1 MPEQSPLRLIK
12 RWRRYQPRGQWKGVP
27 PQTRG
32 VYILYD
38 NRGKGTET
46 YEVVYIGIGGTG
58 KRGRS
63 GIRGRL
69 KSHNRN
75 KKDWSHY
82 SFFEVHDNVFT
93 EEIRELE
100 ALLLGIFR
108 HDPRIKLLNMQTGSK
123 KLFQL
128 QRASSWKEQ

>member
-12 RWRRYQPRGQWKGVP
+12 RWRRYQLRGQWKGVP
-27 PQTRG
+27 PLTRG
-32 VYILYD
+32 VYILYQS
-38 NRGKGTET
+38 KGTKT

-58 KRGRS
+58 KKGRS

-69 KSHNRN
+69 KSHNHN
-75 KKDWSHY
+75 KKNWTHY

-123 KLFQL
+123 KLSQL
-128 QRASSWKEQ
+128 QSATSWKEQ